1 MWTSP
6 STTQARLAHR
16 HLGPWNPVRAW
27 SPPDWPVERG
37 RYKAECA
44 SRESHAHGAHISL
57 PSFTAV
63 PAKVNSA
70 NKRRCPLRSH
80 GHAWFGVPDATPGCS
95 RCRTRRRSGAA
106 WRPPMPSPST
116 TSTYSSPSA
125 APRSPSSTSPPIST
139 PGPSVG
145 RILCPSLLLLCFEP
159 IRSRMF
165 SLVSC

>member
-1 MWTSP
+1 MSTSP
-6 STTQARLAHR
+6 STTLAHLAHR
-16 HLGPWNPVRAW
+16 HLGPWNPGRAC

-37 RYKAECA
+37 RYKAGTA
-44 SRESHAHGAHISL
+44 SPTRARRTHI
-57 PSFTAV
+57 PSFTA
-63 PAKVNSA
+63 
-70 NKRRCPLRSH
+70 RCPLRCAVSRVVS
-80 GHAWFGVPDATPGCS
+80 GAGCS

-145 RILCPSLLLLCFEP
+145 RQLCPSLVLLCFEP